1 MFIRNGLLCM
11 PMPGTL
17 SLHPKSVR
25 KRKDREREKENGERN
40 NTEPVAQKIILK
52 NYV

>member
-1 MFIRNGLLCM
+1 ML
-11 PMPGTL
+11 MPGTL

>member
-17 SLHPKSVR
+17 SLHPKSGR
-25 KRKDREREKENGERN
+25 KRKDREREKKNGD
-40 NTEPVAQKIILK
+40 TEPVAQKIIVK
-52 NYV
+52 NYN